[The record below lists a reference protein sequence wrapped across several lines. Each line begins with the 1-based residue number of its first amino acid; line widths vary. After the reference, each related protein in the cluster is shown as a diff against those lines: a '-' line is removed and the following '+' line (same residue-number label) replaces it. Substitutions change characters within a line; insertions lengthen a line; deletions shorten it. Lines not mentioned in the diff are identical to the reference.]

1 MRLDI
6 LFGERGIDIDH
17 IGSSVQ
23 FSSIVD
29 LVTFL
34 FGELMLFVSTKVDK
48 DCLLSL
54 ADWSDTVD
62 KESIYLHNILPSFD
76 VGNF

>member
-1 MRLDI
+1 
-6 LFGERGIDIDH
+6 
-17 IGSSVQ
+17 
-23 FSSIVD
+23 VD

>member
-1 MRLDI
+1 LRLDI